1 MCDQLYVT
9 FDVWNRFFFW
19 IKFNI
24 QFKKEKKNNNNNNNN
39 NNNKVDK
46 IKMHIKFEI
55 KTQNK

>member
-1 MCDQLYVT
+1 MLHLMYGTVFSFELNLT
-9 FDVWNRFFFW
+9 FNS
-19 IKFNI
+19 
-24 QFKKEKKNNNNNNNN
+24 KKKKKNNNNNNNN